1 MLLNALTR
9 LIFLYRAN
17 KIKKGVVFLIY
28 KQIGTTT
35 NRLTKVN
42 HKLSPFETIAM
53 TPVEIIEDNENKE
66 NYKGY
71 KAVQFISGEFSEEE
85 HKPIIRNNENLYY
98 RDLIIIDIDEIELNS
113 TQAIDLIK
121 RELQGFKYLLYATLN
136 HTEDKPRFRLVLEP
150 TKKMNENEYKA
161 TIIHVMALLNMNFD
175 EHSFTWS
182 QPQGAPVTTKSN
194 STNYVF
200 IKNLQGNKFPVQQ
213 LKQEYF
219 QYSNSYENYSI
230 SHDEAIKS
238 INEYTKIESRNL
250 EDRRKFIS
258 CIMVLCKAVL
268 NKEIEYS
275 TGLECSRLLANIP
288 NSSPK
293 WEQENQQIF
302 NDELKRSKGNIN
314 YFRTNYSFKEKF
326 LHKAKIE
333 NKKAKKQDKKKG
345 GITLIE
351 LRNTI
356 ENLRDIKFNEMTNV
370 IEIKKDGVYKTL
382 ETKDIQLLRLDLSER
397 KKVTFSIEDIK
408 TAIYGV
414 SEKNRYH
421 PIKQLIEAVQW
432 DGIERAETFFIE
444 CLGVEDNP
452 VNREVTRKWLLACI
466 TRLYDKGHKFDEMLI
481 LFGGQGIGK
490 STTLE
495 RLALDTFYTKVTGKL
510 NNDTILQT
518 SQSWLVELDE
528 LSTLLRTP
536 TQEFKA
542 WLSSRKDT
550 TRAPYEA
557 QPIDFHKGFVVLGTT
572 NDNKILKDHTGN
584 RRFWILECNEN
595 KIKKSIFDIEQKEIL
610 QLWAEVRTWYLK
622 NESLLLS
629 QTSRKMME
637 EKTENYVI
645 PIPFTDEI
653 KNITN
658 MKFPRN
664 WKEIIHGKHKFR
676 LHKYVTDMLN
686 AGTSTEDISQDVLL
700 DDITTQELFFL
711 LTGNYRT
718 SLNGLKATKDF
729 SNVFNMLDNW
739 KSSKAISRG
748 EKKDLRGY
756 KRIN

>member
-1 MLLNALTR
+1 M
-9 LIFLYRAN
+9 
-17 KIKKGVVFLIY
+17 IY

-35 NRLTKVN
+35 NKLTKVH
-42 HKLSPFETIAM
+42 HKLSPFETIAI
-53 TPVEIIEDNENKE
+53 TPIDIIEDTENKE
-66 NYKGY
+66 NYKRY
-71 KAVQFISGEFSEEE
+71 KAIQFVSGEFSEEE
-85 HKPIIRNNENLYY
+85 KKPIIRNNENLYY

-113 TQAIDLIK
+113 NQAINLIK
-121 RELQGFKYLLYATLN
+121 CELQEFKYLLYATLN

-182 QPQGAPVTTKSN
+182 QPQGAPITTKSN
-194 STNYVF
+194 SNNYVF
-200 IKNLQGNKFPVQQ
+200 IKKLQGNKFLVQQ
-213 LKQEYF
+213 PKQEYF
-219 QYSNSYENYSI
+219 QYFNSCENYSI
-230 SHDEAIKS
+230 SHDEAIQRVK
-238 INEYTKIESRNL
+238 EYTEKESKNL
-250 EDRRKFIS
+250 EKRSNFIP
-258 CIMVLCKAVL
+258 CIMVLCKAVTTG
-268 NKEIEYS
+268 EIEYV

-293 WEQENQQIF
+293 WEQENQKMF
-302 NDELKRSKGNIN
+302 NEELKRSKGNVN
-314 YFRTNYSFKEKF
+314 YFKTKYSFDNKF
-326 LHKAKIE
+326 PGKNE
-333 NKKAKKQDKKKG
+333 NKNNKTANKKG
-345 GITLIE
+345 DFTLFD
-351 LRNTI
+351 LMNTI
-356 ENLRDIKFNEMTNV
+356 ENLREIKFNEV
-370 IEIKKDGVYKTL
+370 KDLIEIKRDGKFETL
-382 ETKDIQLLRLDLSER
+382 NNKDINLLRLDLSKL
-397 KKVTFSIEDIK
+397 KKVTFATEDIK

-421 PIKQLIEAVQW
+421 PIKQLIEGIQW
-432 DGIERAETFFIE
+432 DGIERAETFFID
-444 CLGVEDNP
+444 CLGVEDNR

-466 TRLYDKGHKFDEMLI
+466 TRLYKKGCKFDEMLI

-536 TQEFKA
+536 TQEFKS

-557 QPIDFHKGFVVLGTT
+557 QPTDFYRGFVVLGTT

-584 RRFWILECNEN
+584 RRFWILECNDDR
-595 KIKKSIFDIEQKEIL
+595 IKKSIFNVEEKEIL
-610 QLWAEVRTWYLK
+610 QIWAEVKTWYNK

-629 QTSRKMME
+629 EETKKLME

-645 PIPFTDEI
+645 PIPYTDEI

-664 WKEIIHGKHKFR
+664 WKEIVHGKHKFR

-711 LTGNYRT
+711 LTGNYKT
-718 SLNGLKATKDF
+718 SLNGVQATKDF
-729 SNVFNMLDNW
+729 SNVFSKLENW
-739 KSSKAISRG
+739 RYSKNIARG
-748 EKKDLRGY
+748 EKSNLRGY
-756 KRIN
+756 KRTS

>member
-230 SHDEAIKS
+230 SHDEAIQIVK
-238 INEYTKIESRNL
+238 EYTEKESKNL
-250 EDRRKFIS
+250 EKRSNFIS
-258 CIMVLCKAVL
+258 CLMVLCKAVTTG
-268 NKEIEYS
+268 EIEYI
-275 TGLECSRLLANIP
+275 TGVECSRLLANIP

-293 WEQENQQIF
+293 WEQENQKMF
-302 NDELKRSKGNIN
+302 NEELKRSKGNVN
-314 YFRTNYSFKEKF
+314 HFKTKYSFKEKF
-326 LHKAKIE
+326 SHK

-345 GITLIE
+345 GTILIE
-351 LRNTI
+351 LTNSIKQIRN
-356 ENLRDIKFNEMTNV
+356 IKYNEMTNL
-370 IEIKKDGVYKTL
+370 IEIEKDGCFKTL
-382 ETKDIQLLRLDLSER
+382 ENRDIQLL
-397 KKVTFSIEDIK
+397 
-408 TAIYGV
+408 
-414 SEKNRYH
+414 NRYH
-421 PIKQLIEAVQW
+421 PIKELIEAVQW
-432 DGIERAETFFIE
+432 DGVKRAETFFID
-444 CLGVEDNP
+444 CLGVEDNEL
-452 VNREVTRKWLLACI
+452 NKEVTRKWLLACI
-466 TRLYDKGHKFDEMLI
+466 TRLYEKGRKFDEMLI

-510 NNDTILQT
+510 SNETILQT
-518 SQSWLVELDE
+518 SKTWLVELDE

-536 TQEFKA
+536 SEEFKA

-550 TRAPYEA
+550 TRVPYEA
-557 QPIDFHKGFVVLGTT
+557 QPLDFERGFVVLGTT
-572 NDNKILKDHTGN
+572 NNKKILKDNTGN
-584 RRFWILECNEN
+584 RRFWILDCNKDN
-595 KIKKSIFDIEQKEIL
+595 IKTSIFSLTEQDIL
-610 QLWAEVRTWYLK
+610 QVWAEVRTWYLK

-629 QTSRKMME
+629 QTARKMME

-664 WKEIIHGKHKFR
+664 WKEIIHGKHKYR
-676 LHKYVTDMLN
+676 LHRYVTDMLN

-718 SLNGLKATKDF
+718 YLNGLKATKDF

-748 EKKDLRGY
+748 EKRDLRGY
-756 KRIN
+756 KKIN

>member
-1 MLLNALTR
+1 MIYTQTGTVT
-9 LIFLYRAN
+9 N
-17 KIKKGVVFLIY
+17 KLKKV
-28 KQIGTTT
+28 KSQS
-35 NRLTKVN
+35 
-42 HKLSPFETIAM
+42 SPFDTLAI
-53 TPVEIIEDNENKE
+53 TPVDIIGDNEDKE
-66 NYKGY
+66 HYKRY
-71 KAVQFISGEFSEEE
+71 KATQFVSGEFSEEE

-113 TQAIDLIK
+113 TQAINLIE
-121 RELQGFKYLLYATLN
+121 RELQEFKYLLYATLN
-136 HTEDKPRFRLVLEP
+136 HTEEKPRFRLVLEP
-150 TKKMNENEYKA
+150 TKKMNESEYKT

-182 QPQGAPVTTKSN
+182 QPQGAPITTKSN
-194 STNYVF
+194 SNNYIF
-200 IKNLQGNKFPVQQ
+200 IKNVQGNKFPVQ
-213 LKQEYF
+213 KQEQVYI
-219 QYSNSYENYSI
+219 NENENILI
-230 SHDEAIKS
+230 SHDIAIKGVC
-238 INEYTKIESRNL
+238 EYVAKNSSNLQSRTNFL
-250 EDRRKFIS
+250 S

-275 TGLECSRLLANIP
+275 TGLECSRLLATIP
-288 NSSPK
+288 NSFPK
-293 WEQENQQIF
+293 WEQENQKIF
-302 NDELKRSKGNIN
+302 IDELKRSKGNVN
-314 YFRTNYSFKEKF
+314 YFKTPYNFTDRFLYKF
-326 LHKAKIE
+326 D
-333 NKKAKKQDKKKG
+333 KKQNNKSNEKKKG
-345 GITLIE
+345 DFTLFD
-351 LRNTI
+351 LMNTI
-356 ENLRDIKFNEMTNV
+356 ENLREIKFNEV
-370 IEIKKDGVYKTL
+370 KDLIEIKREGKFETL
-382 ETKDIQLLRLDLSER
+382 NNKDINLLRLDLSKL
-397 KKVTFSIEDIK
+397 KKVTFATEDIK

-421 PIKQLIEAVQW
+421 PIKQLIEGIQW
-432 DGIERAETFFIE
+432 DGIERAETFFID
-444 CLGVEDNP
+444 CLGVEDNR
-452 VNREVTRKWLLACI
+452 VNKEVTRKWLLACI
-466 TRLYDKGHKFDEMLI
+466 TRLYKKGCKFDEMLI

-536 TQEFKA
+536 TQEFKS

-557 QPIDFHKGFVVLGTT
+557 QPTDFYRGFVVLGTT

-584 RRFWILECNEN
+584 RRFWILECNDDR
-595 KIKKSIFDIEQKEIL
+595 IKKSIFNVEEKEIL
-610 QLWAEVRTWYLK
+610 QIWAEVKTWYNK

-629 QTSRKMME
+629 EETKKLME

-645 PIPFTDEI
+645 PIPYTDEI

-664 WKEIIHGKHKFR
+664 WKETVHGKHKFR

-711 LTGNYRT
+711 LTGNYKT
-718 SLNGLKATKDF
+718 TLNGVQATKDF
-729 SNVFNMLDNW
+729 SNVFSKLENW
-739 KSSKAISRG
+739 KYSKNIARG
-748 EKKDLRGY
+748 EKSNLRGY
-756 KRIN
+756 KRIS

>member
-1 MLLNALTR
+1 MIYIQTGTVKNKLK
-9 LIFLYRAN
+9 
-17 KIKKGVVFLIY
+17 KIKS
-28 KQIGTTT
+28 QS
-35 NRLTKVN
+35 
-42 HKLSPFETIAM
+42 SPFDTLAI
-53 TPVEIIEDNENKE
+53 TPVDIIEDNEDKE
-66 NYKGY
+66 HYKHY
-71 KAVQFISGEFSEEE
+71 KATQFVSGEFSEEE

-113 TQAIDLIK
+113 TQAINLIE
-121 RELQGFKYLLYATLN
+121 RELQEFKYLLYATLN
-136 HTEDKPRFRLVLEP
+136 HTEEKPRFRLVLEP
-150 TKKMNENEYKA
+150 TKKMNESGYKA

-182 QPQGAPVTTKSN
+182 QPQGAPITTKSN
-194 STNYVF
+194 SNNYVF
-200 IKNLQGNKFPVQQ
+200 IKKIQGSKFPVQ
-213 LKQEYF
+213 KQEQVYI
-219 QYSNSYENYSI
+219 NENENILI
-230 SHDEAIKS
+230 SHDIAIKGVS
-238 INEYTKIESRNL
+238 EYVAKNSSNLQSRTNFL
-250 EDRRKFIS
+250 S

-275 TGLECSRLLANIP
+275 TGLECSRLLAIIP
-288 NSSPK
+288 NSFPK
-293 WEQENQQIF
+293 WEQENQKIF
-302 NDELKRSKGNIN
+302 IDELKRSKGNVN
-314 YFRTNYSFKEKF
+314 YFKTPYSFTDRFLYKF
-326 LHKAKIE
+326 D
-333 NKKAKKQDKKKG
+333 KKQNNKSNEKKKG
-345 GITLIE
+345 DFTLFD
-351 LRNTI
+351 LMNTI
-356 ENLRDIKFNEMTNV
+356 ENLRDIKFNEMANV

-432 DGIERAETFFIE
+432 DGIERAETFFID

-452 VNREVTRKWLLACI
+452 VNREVSRKWLLACT
-466 TRLYDKGHKFDEMLI
+466 TRLYEKGRKFDEMLI

-495 RLALDTFYTKVTGKL
+495 RLALDNFYTKVTGKL

-584 RRFWILECNEN
+584 RRFWILECNDDR
-595 KIKKSIFDIEQKEIL
+595 IKKSIFNVEEKEIL
-610 QLWAEVRTWYLK
+610 QIWAEVKTWYNK

-629 QTSRKMME
+629 EETKKLME

-645 PIPFTDEI
+645 PIPYTDEI

-664 WKEIIHGKHKFR
+664 WKEIVHGKHKFR

-711 LTGNYRT
+711 LTGNYKT
-718 SLNGLKATKDF
+718 SLNGVQATKDF
-729 SNVFNMLDNW
+729 SNVFSKLENW
-739 KSSKAISRG
+739 RYSKNIARG
-748 EKKDLRGY
+748 EKSNLRGY
-756 KRIN
+756 KRTS

>member
-1 MLLNALTR
+1 M
-9 LIFLYRAN
+9 
-17 KIKKGVVFLIY
+17 IY

-230 SHDEAIKS
+230 SHDEAIQIVK
-238 INEYTKIESRNL
+238 EYTEKESKNL
-250 EDRRKFIS
+250 EKRSNFIS
-258 CIMVLCKAVL
+258 CLMVLCKAVTTG
-268 NKEIEYS
+268 EIEYI
-275 TGLECSRLLANIP
+275 TGVECSRLLANIP

-293 WEQENQQIF
+293 WEQENQKMF
-302 NDELKRSKGNIN
+302 NEELKRSKGNVN
-314 YFRTNYSFKEKF
+314 HFKTKYSFKEKF
-326 LHKAKIE
+326 SHK

-345 GITLIE
+345 GTILIE
-351 LRNTI
+351 LTNSIKQIRN
-356 ENLRDIKFNEMTNV
+356 IKYNEMTNL
-370 IEIKKDGVYKTL
+370 IEIEKDGCFKTL
-382 ETKDIQLLRLDLSER
+382 ENRDIQLLRLNLSE
-397 KKVTFSIEDIK
+397 KKKTTFSTDDIK
-408 TAIYGV
+408 TSIYGI
-414 SEKNRYH
+414 SELNRYH
-421 PIKQLIEAVQW
+421 PIKELIEAVQW
-432 DGIERAETFFIE
+432 DGVKRAETFFID
-444 CLGVEDNP
+444 CLGVEDNEL
-452 VNREVTRKWLLACI
+452 NKEVTRKWLLACI
-466 TRLYDKGHKFDEMLI
+466 TRLYEKGRKFDEMLI

-510 NNDTILQT
+510 SNETILQT
-518 SQSWLVELDE
+518 SKTWLVELDE

-536 TQEFKA
+536 SEEFKA

-550 TRAPYEA
+550 TRVPYEA
-557 QPIDFHKGFVVLGTT
+557 QPLDFERGFVVLGTT
-572 NDNKILKDHTGN
+572 NNKKILKDNTGN
-584 RRFWILECNEN
+584 RRFWILDCNKDN
-595 KIKKSIFDIEQKEIL
+595 IKTSIFSLTEQDIL
-610 QLWAEVRTWYLK
+610 QVWAEVRTWYLK

-629 QTSRKMME
+629 QTARKMME

-664 WKEIIHGKHKFR
+664 WKEIIHGKHKYR
-676 LHKYVTDMLN
+676 LHRYVTDMLN

-718 SLNGLKATKDF
+718 YLNGLKATKDF
-729 SNVFNMLDNW
+729 SNVSNMLDNW

-748 EKKDLRGY
+748 EKRDLRGY
-756 KRIN
+756 KKIN

>member
-1 MLLNALTR
+1 M
-9 LIFLYRAN
+9 
-17 KIKKGVVFLIY
+17 IY

-35 NRLTKVN
+35 NKLTKVH

-53 TPVEIIEDNENKE
+53 TPVEIIEDNETKE
-66 NYKGY
+66 NYKRY

-85 HKPIIRNNENLYY
+85 YKPIIRNNENLYY
-98 RDLIIIDIDEIELNS
+98 RDLIIIDIDKIELNS
-113 TQAIDLIK
+113 TQSINLIE
-121 RELQGFKYLLYATLN
+121 RELQEFKYLLYATLN
-136 HTEDKPRFRLVLEP
+136 HTEEKPRFRLVLEP

-182 QPQGAPVTTKSN
+182 QPQGAPITTKSN
-194 STNYVF
+194 SNNYVF
-200 IKNLQGNKFPVQQ
+200 VKKLQGSKFPVQKP
-213 LKQEYF
+213 KQEYF
-219 QYSNSYENYSI
+219 QYSNNYESYSI
-230 SHDEAIKS
+230 SHDEAIQS
-238 INEYTKIESRNL
+238 IKEYTKIESRNL

-288 NSSPK
+288 NSLPK

-326 LHKAKIE
+326 LHKVKNK
-333 NKKAKKQDKKKG
+333 NKKANKQDKKKG

-351 LRNTI
+351 LKNTI
-356 ENLRDIKFNEMTNV
+356 ENLRDIKFNEMTNL

-382 ETKDIQLLRLDLSER
+382 ETKDIQLLRLDLSEQ
-397 KKVTFSIEDIK
+397 KKVNFSIEDIK

-414 SEKNRYH
+414 SDKNKYH
-421 PIKQLIEAVQW
+421 PIKQLIESVQW
-432 DGIERAETFFIE
+432 DGIERAVTFFID

-466 TRLYDKGHKFDEMLI
+466 TRLYKKGCKFDEMLI

-510 NNDTILQT
+510 NDNTILQT

-536 TQEFKA
+536 TQEFKS

-550 TRAPYEA
+550 TRIPYEP
-557 QPIDFHKGFVVLGTT
+557 QPIDFHRGFVVLGTT

-584 RRFWILECNEN
+584 RRFWILECNED
-595 KIKKSIFDIEQKEIL
+595 KIKKSIFNVEEKEIL
-610 QLWAEVRTWYLK
+610 QIWAEVRTWYNK

-629 QTSRKMME
+629 EETKKLME
-637 EKTENYVI
+637 EKTEKYVI

-658 MKFPRN
+658 MKFPHN

-676 LHKYVTDMLN
+676 LHRYVTDMLN
-686 AGTSTEDISQDVLL
+686 AGKSTEDISQDVLL

-711 LTGNYRT
+711 LIGNYRT

-729 SNVFNMLDNW
+729 SNVFNTLDNW

-756 KRIN
+756 KRIS

>member
-182 QPQGAPVTTKSN
+182 QPQGAPITTKSN

-200 IKNLQGNKFPVQQ
+200 IKNLQGNKFPVQKP
-213 LKQEYF
+213 KQEYF
-219 QYSNSYENYSI
+219 QSSNSYENFSI
-230 SHDEAIKS
+230 PYDEAIQIVK
-238 INEYTKIESRNL
+238 EYTEKESKNL
-250 EDRRKFIS
+250 KKRSNFIS
-258 CIMVLCKAVL
+258 CLMVLCKAVTTG
-268 NKEIEYS
+268 EIEYI
-275 TGLECSRLLANIP
+275 TGVECSRLLANIP

-293 WEQENQQIF
+293 WEQENQKMF
-302 NDELKRSKGNIN
+302 NEELKRSKGNVN
-314 YFRTNYSFKEKF
+314 HFKTKYSFKEKF
-326 LHKAKIE
+326 SHK

-345 GITLIE
+345 GTILIE
-351 LRNTI
+351 LTNSIKQIRN
-356 ENLRDIKFNEMTNV
+356 IKYNEMTNL
-370 IEIKKDGVYKTL
+370 IEIEKDGCFKTL
-382 ETKDIQLLRLDLSER
+382 ENRDIQLLRLNLSE
-397 KKVTFSIEDIK
+397 KKKTTFSTDDIK
-408 TAIYGV
+408 TSIYGI
-414 SEKNRYH
+414 SELNRYH
-421 PIKQLIEAVQW
+421 PIKELIEAVQW
-432 DGIERAETFFIE
+432 DGVKRAETFFID
-444 CLGVEDNP
+444 CLGVEDNEL
-452 VNREVTRKWLLACI
+452 NKEVTRKWLLACI
-466 TRLYDKGHKFDEMLI
+466 TRLYEKGRKFDEMLI

-510 NNDTILQT
+510 SNETILQT
-518 SQSWLVELDE
+518 SKTWLVELDE

-536 TQEFKA
+536 SEEFKA

-550 TRAPYEA
+550 TRVPYEA
-557 QPIDFHKGFVVLGTT
+557 QPLDFERGFVVLGTT
-572 NDNKILKDHTGN
+572 NNKKILKDNTGN
-584 RRFWILECNEN
+584 RRFWILDCNKDN
-595 KIKKSIFDIEQKEIL
+595 IKTSIFSLTEQDIL
-610 QLWAEVRTWYLK
+610 QVWAEVRTWYLK

-629 QTSRKMME
+629 QTARKMME

-664 WKEIIHGKHKFR
+664 WKEIIHGKHKYR
-676 LHKYVTDMLN
+676 LHRYVTDMLN

-718 SLNGLKATKDF
+718 YLNGLKATKDF

-748 EKKDLRGY
+748 EKRDLRGY
-756 KRIN
+756 KKIN

>member
-1 MLLNALTR
+1 M
-9 LIFLYRAN
+9 
-17 KIKKGVVFLIY
+17 IY

-35 NRLTKVN
+35 NKLTKVH

-53 TPVEIIEDNENKE
+53 TPVELIEDNENKE
-66 NYKGY
+66 NYKRY

-85 HKPIIRNNENLYY
+85 YKPIIRNNENLYY

-113 TQAIDLIK
+113 NQAINLVK
-121 RELQGFKYLLYATLN
+121 RELQEFKYLLYATLN

-175 EHSFTWS
+175 EPSFTWS
-182 QPQGAPVTTKSN
+182 QPQGAPITTKSN
-194 STNYVF
+194 SNNYVF
-200 IKNLQGNKFPVQQ
+200 IKKLQGNKFPVQQ
-213 LKQEYF
+213 PKQEYF
-219 QYSNSYENYSI
+219 QYSNTYENYSI
-230 SHDEAIKS
+230 SHDEAIQRVK
-238 INEYTKIESRNL
+238 EYTERESKNL
-250 EDRRKFIS
+250 EKRSNFIS
-258 CIMVLCKAVL
+258 CIMVLCKAVTTG
-268 NKEIEYS
+268 EIEYV

-288 NSSPK
+288 NSFPK
-293 WEQENQQIF
+293 WEQENQKMF
-302 NDELKRSKGNIN
+302 NEELKRSKGNVN
-314 YFRTNYSFKEKF
+314 YFKTKYSFKEKF
-326 LHKAKIE
+326 SHK

-345 GITLIE
+345 GTILIE
-351 LRNTI
+351 LTNSIKQIRN
-356 ENLRDIKFNEMTNV
+356 IKYNEMTNL
-370 IEIKKDGVYKTL
+370 IEIEKDGCFKTL
-382 ETKDIQLLRLDLSER
+382 ENRDIQLLRLNLSE
-397 KKVTFSIEDIK
+397 KKNTTFSTDDIK
-408 TAIYGV
+408 TSIYGI
-414 SEKNRYH
+414 SELNRYH
-421 PIKQLIEAVQW
+421 PIKELIEAVQW
-432 DGIERAETFFIE
+432 DGVKRAEKFFID
-444 CLGVEDNP
+444 CLGVEDNEL
-452 VNREVTRKWLLACI
+452 NREVTRKWLLACI
-466 TRLYDKGHKFDEMLI
+466 TRLYEKGRKFDEMLI

-510 NNDTILQT
+510 SNETILQT
-518 SQSWLVELDE
+518 SKTWLVELDE

-536 TQEFKA
+536 SEEFKA

-550 TRAPYEA
+550 TRVPYEA
-557 QPIDFHKGFVVLGTT
+557 QPLDFERGFIVLGTT
-572 NDNKILKDHTGN
+572 NNKKILKDNTGN
-584 RRFWILECNEN
+584 RRFWILDCNKDN
-595 KIKKSIFDIEQKEIL
+595 IKTSIFSLTKQDIL
-610 QLWAEVRTWYLK
+610 QVWAEVRTWYLK

-629 QTSRKMME
+629 QTARKMME

-664 WKEIIHGKHKFR
+664 WKEIIHGKHKYR
-676 LHKYVTDMLN
+676 LHRYVTDMLN

-718 SLNGLKATKDF
+718 FLNGLKATKDF

-748 EKKDLRGY
+748 EKRDLRGY
-756 KRIN
+756 KKIN

>member
-1 MLLNALTR
+1 M
-9 LIFLYRAN
+9 
-17 KIKKGVVFLIY
+17 IY

-66 NYKGY
+66 NYKRY

-85 HKPIIRNNENLYY
+85 YKPIIRNNENLYY

-121 RELQGFKYLLYATLN
+121 CELQEFKYLLYATLN

-182 QPQGAPVTTKSN
+182 QPQGTPITTKSN
-194 STNYVF
+194 SSNYVF
-200 IKNLQGNKFPVQQ
+200 IKKLQGNKFPVQKP
-213 LKQEYF
+213 KQEYF
-219 QYSNSYENYSI
+219 QSSNSYENFSI
-230 SHDEAIKS
+230 PYDEAIQIVK
-238 INEYTKIESRNL
+238 EYTEKESKNL
-250 EDRRKFIS
+250 EKRSNFIS
-258 CIMVLCKAVL
+258 CLMVLCKAVTTG
-268 NKEIEYS
+268 EIEYI
-275 TGLECSRLLANIP
+275 TGVECSRLLANIP
-288 NSSPK
+288 NSFPK
-293 WEQENQQIF
+293 WEQENQKMF
-302 NDELKRSKGNIN
+302 NEELKRSKGNVN
-314 YFRTNYSFKEKF
+314 HFKTKYSFKEKF
-326 LHKAKIE
+326 SHK

-345 GITLIE
+345 GTILIE
-351 LRNTI
+351 LTNSIKQIRN
-356 ENLRDIKFNEMTNV
+356 IKYNEMTNL
-370 IEIKKDGVYKTL
+370 IEIEKDGCFKTL
-382 ETKDIQLLRLDLSER
+382 ENRDIQLLRLNLSE
-397 KKVTFSIEDIK
+397 KKKTTFSTDDIK
-408 TAIYGV
+408 TSIYGI
-414 SEKNRYH
+414 SELNRYH
-421 PIKQLIEAVQW
+421 PIKELIEAVQW
-432 DGIERAETFFIE
+432 DGVKRAETFFID
-444 CLGVEDNP
+444 CLGVEDNEL
-452 VNREVTRKWLLACI
+452 NKEVTRKWLLACI
-466 TRLYDKGHKFDEMLI
+466 TRLYEKGRKFDEMLI

-510 NNDTILQT
+510 SNETILQT
-518 SQSWLVELDE
+518 SKTWLVELDE

-536 TQEFKA
+536 SEEFKA

-550 TRAPYEA
+550 TRVPYEA
-557 QPIDFHKGFVVLGTT
+557 QPLDFERGFVVLGTT
-572 NDNKILKDHTGN
+572 NNKKILKDNTGN
-584 RRFWILECNEN
+584 RRFWILDCNKDN
-595 KIKKSIFDIEQKEIL
+595 IKTSIFSLTEQDIL
-610 QLWAEVRTWYLK
+610 QVWAEVRTWYLK

-629 QTSRKMME
+629 QTARKMME

-664 WKEIIHGKHKFR
+664 WKEIIHGKHKYR
-676 LHKYVTDMLN
+676 LHRYVTDMLN

-711 LTGNYRT
+711 LTGSYRT

-748 EKKDLRGY
+748 EKRDLRGY
-756 KRIN
+756 KKIN

>member
-1 MLLNALTR
+1 M
-9 LIFLYRAN
+9 
-17 KIKKGVVFLIY
+17 IY

-35 NRLTKVN
+35 NKLTKVH
-42 HKLSPFETIAM
+42 HKLSPFETIAI
-53 TPVEIIEDNENKE
+53 TPIEIIEDTENKE
-66 NYKGY
+66 NYKRY
-71 KAVQFISGEFSEEE
+71 KAIQFVSGEFSEEE
-85 HKPIIRNNENLYY
+85 KKPIIRNNENLYY

-113 TQAIDLIK
+113 NQAINLIK
-121 RELQGFKYLLYATLN
+121 CELQEFKYLLYATLN

-182 QPQGAPVTTKSN
+182 QPQGAPITTKSN
-194 STNYVF
+194 SNNYVF
-200 IKNLQGNKFPVQQ
+200 IKKLQGNKFPVQQ
-213 LKQEYF
+213 PKQEYF
-219 QYSNSYENYSI
+219 QYFNSCENYSI
-230 SHDEAIKS
+230 SHDEAIQRVK
-238 INEYTKIESRNL
+238 EYTEKESKNL
-250 EDRRKFIS
+250 EKRSNFIP
-258 CIMVLCKAVL
+258 CIMVLCKAVTTG
-268 NKEIEYS
+268 EIEYV

-293 WEQENQQIF
+293 WEQENQKMF
-302 NDELKRSKGNIN
+302 NEELRRSKGNVN
-314 YFRTNYSFKEKF
+314 YFKTKYSFDNKF
-326 LHKAKIE
+326 PGKNE
-333 NKKAKKQDKKKG
+333 NKNNKTANKKG
-345 GITLIE
+345 DFTLFD
-351 LRNTI
+351 LMNTI
-356 ENLRDIKFNEMTNV
+356 ENLREIKFNEV
-370 IEIKKDGVYKTL
+370 KDLIEIKRDGKFETL
-382 ETKDIQLLRLDLSER
+382 NNKDINLLRLDLSKL
-397 KKVTFSIEDIK
+397 KKVTFATEDIK

-421 PIKQLIEAVQW
+421 PIKQLIEGIQW
-432 DGIERAETFFIE
+432 DGIERAETFFID

-452 VNREVTRKWLLACI
+452 VNREVTRKWLLACM
-466 TRLYDKGHKFDEMLI
+466 TRLYKKGCKFDEMLI

-536 TQEFKA
+536 TQEFKS

-557 QPIDFHKGFVVLGTT
+557 QPTDFYRGFVVLGTT

-584 RRFWILECNEN
+584 RRFWILECNEDR
-595 KIKKSIFDIEQKEIL
+595 IKKSIFNVEEKEIL
-610 QLWAEVRTWYLK
+610 QIWAEVRTWYHK

-629 QTSRKMME
+629 KETKKLME

-645 PIPFTDEI
+645 PIPYTDEI

-664 WKEIIHGKHKFR
+664 WKEIVHGKHKFR

-686 AGTSTEDISQDVLL
+686 AGTSTEDISQDILL

-711 LTGNYRT
+711 LTGNYKT
-718 SLNGLKATKDF
+718 SLNGVQATKDF
-729 SNVFNMLDNW
+729 SNVFSKLENW
-739 KSSKAISRG
+739 RYSKNISRG
-748 EKKDLRGY
+748 EKSNLRGY
-756 KRIN
+756 KRTS

>member
-1 MLLNALTR
+1 M
-9 LIFLYRAN
+9 
-17 KIKKGVVFLIY
+17 IY

-35 NRLTKVN
+35 NKLTKVH

-66 NYKGY
+66 NYKRY

-85 HKPIIRNNENLYY
+85 YKPIIRNNENLYY

-113 TQAIDLIK
+113 NQAINLVK
-121 RELQGFKYLLYATLN
+121 RELQEFKYLLYATLN

-182 QPQGAPVTTKSN
+182 QPQGAPITTKSN
-194 STNYVF
+194 SNNYVF
-200 IKNLQGNKFPVQQ
+200 IKKLQGNKFPVQQ
-213 LKQEYF
+213 PKQEYF
-219 QYSNSYENYSI
+219 QYSNTYQNYSI
-230 SHDEAIKS
+230 SHDEAIQRVK
-238 INEYTKIESRNL
+238 EYTERESKNL
-250 EDRRKFIS
+250 EKRSNFIS
-258 CIMVLCKAVL
+258 CIMVLCKAVTTG
-268 NKEIEYS
+268 EIEYV

-288 NSSPK
+288 NSFPK
-293 WEQENQQIF
+293 WEQENQKMF
-302 NDELKRSKGNIN
+302 NEELKRSKGNVN
-314 YFRTNYSFKEKF
+314 YFKTKYSFKEKF
-326 LHKAKIE
+326 SHK

-345 GITLIE
+345 GTILIE
-351 LRNTI
+351 LTNSIKQIRN
-356 ENLRDIKFNEMTNV
+356 IKYNEMTNL
-370 IEIKKDGVYKTL
+370 IEIEKDGCFKTL
-382 ETKDIQLLRLDLSER
+382 ENRDIQLLRLNLSE
-397 KKVTFSIEDIK
+397 KKNTTFSTDDIK
-408 TAIYGV
+408 TSIYGI
-414 SEKNRYH
+414 SELNRYH
-421 PIKQLIEAVQW
+421 PIKELIEAVQW
-432 DGIERAETFFIE
+432 DGIKRAEKFFID
-444 CLGVEDNP
+444 CLGVEDNEL
-452 VNREVTRKWLLACI
+452 NREVTRKWLLACI
-466 TRLYDKGHKFDEMLI
+466 TRLYEKGRKFDEMLI

-510 NNDTILQT
+510 SNETILQT
-518 SQSWLVELDE
+518 SKTWLVELDE

-536 TQEFKA
+536 SEEFKA

-550 TRAPYEA
+550 TRVPYEA
-557 QPIDFHKGFVVLGTT
+557 QPLDFERGFIVLGTT
-572 NDNKILKDHTGN
+572 NNKKILKDNTGN
-584 RRFWILECNEN
+584 RRFWILDCNKDN
-595 KIKKSIFDIEQKEIL
+595 IKTSIFSLTKQDIL
-610 QLWAEVRTWYLK
+610 QVWAEVRTWYLK

-629 QTSRKMME
+629 QTARKMME

-664 WKEIIHGKHKFR
+664 WKEIIHGKHKYR
-676 LHKYVTDMLN
+676 LHRYVTDMLN

-748 EKKDLRGY
+748 EKRDLRGY
-756 KRIN
+756 KKIN

>member
-1 MLLNALTR
+1 M
-9 LIFLYRAN
+9 
-17 KIKKGVVFLIY
+17 IY

-35 NRLTKVN
+35 NKLTKVH
-42 HKLSPFETIAM
+42 HKLSPFETIAI
-53 TPVEIIEDNENKE
+53 TPIDIIEDTENKE
-66 NYKGY
+66 NYKRY
-71 KAVQFISGEFSEEE
+71 KAIQFVSGEFSEEE
-85 HKPIIRNNENLYY
+85 KKPIIRNNENLYY

-113 TQAIDLIK
+113 NQAINLIK
-121 RELQGFKYLLYATLN
+121 CELQEFKYLLYATLN

-182 QPQGAPVTTKSN
+182 QPQGAPITTKSN
-194 STNYVF
+194 SNNYVF
-200 IKNLQGNKFPVQQ
+200 IKKLQGNKFPVQQ
-213 LKQEYF
+213 PKQEYF
-219 QYSNSYENYSI
+219 QYSNSCENYSI
-230 SHDEAIKS
+230 SHDEAIQRVK
-238 INEYTKIESRNL
+238 EYTEKESKNL
-250 EDRRKFIS
+250 EKRSNFIP
-258 CIMVLCKAVL
+258 CIMVLCKAVTTG
-268 NKEIEYS
+268 EIEYV

-293 WEQENQQIF
+293 WEQENQKMF
-302 NDELKRSKGNIN
+302 NEELKRSKGNVN
-314 YFRTNYSFKEKF
+314 YFKTKYSFDNKF
-326 LHKAKIE
+326 PGKNE
-333 NKKAKKQDKKKG
+333 NKNNKTANKKG
-345 GITLIE
+345 DFTLFD
-351 LRNTI
+351 LMNTI
-356 ENLRDIKFNEMTNV
+356 ENLREIKFNEV
-370 IEIKKDGVYKTL
+370 KDLIEIKRDGKFETL
-382 ETKDIQLLRLDLSER
+382 NNKDINLLRLDLSKL
-397 KKVTFSIEDIK
+397 KKVTFATEDIK

-421 PIKQLIEAVQW
+421 PIKQLIEGIQW
-432 DGIERAETFFIE
+432 DGIERAETFFID

-452 VNREVTRKWLLACI
+452 VNREVTRKWLLACM
-466 TRLYDKGHKFDEMLI
+466 TRLYKKGCKFDEMLI

-536 TQEFKA
+536 TQEFKS

-557 QPIDFHKGFVVLGTT
+557 QPTDFYRGFVVLGTT

-584 RRFWILECNEN
+584 RRFWILECNEDR
-595 KIKKSIFDIEQKEIL
+595 IKKSIFNVEEKEIL
-610 QLWAEVRTWYLK
+610 QIWAEVRTWYHK

-629 QTSRKMME
+629 KETKKLME

-645 PIPFTDEI
+645 PIPYTDEI

-658 MKFPRN
+658 IKFPRN
-664 WKEIIHGKHKFR
+664 WKEIVHGKHKFR
-676 LHKYVTDMLN
+676 LHRYVSDMLN

-711 LTGNYRT
+711 LTGNYKT
-718 SLNGLKATKDF
+718 TLNGVQATKDF
-729 SNVFNMLDNW
+729 SNVFSKLENW
-739 KSSKAISRG
+739 RYSKNIARG
-748 EKKDLRGY
+748 EKSNLRGY
-756 KRIN
+756 KRTP

>member
-230 SHDEAIKS
+230 SHDEAIQIVK
-238 INEYTKIESRNL
+238 EYTEKESKNL
-250 EDRRKFIS
+250 EKRSNFIS
-258 CIMVLCKAVL
+258 CLMVLCKAVTTG
-268 NKEIEYS
+268 EIEYI
-275 TGLECSRLLANIP
+275 TGVECSRLLANIP

-293 WEQENQQIF
+293 WEQENQKMF
-302 NDELKRSKGNIN
+302 NEELKRSKGNVN
-314 YFRTNYSFKEKF
+314 HFKTKYSFKEKF
-326 LHKAKIE
+326 SHK

-345 GITLIE
+345 GTILIE
-351 LRNTI
+351 LTNSIKQIRN
-356 ENLRDIKFNEMTNV
+356 IKYNEMTNL
-370 IEIKKDGVYKTL
+370 IEIEKDGCFKTL
-382 ETKDIQLLRLDLSER
+382 ENRDIQLLRLNLSE
-397 KKVTFSIEDIK
+397 KKKTTFSTDDIK
-408 TAIYGV
+408 TSIYGI
-414 SEKNRYH
+414 SELNRYH
-421 PIKQLIEAVQW
+421 PIKELIEAVQW
-432 DGIERAETFFIE
+432 DGVKRAETFFID
-444 CLGVEDNP
+444 CLGVEDNEL
-452 VNREVTRKWLLACI
+452 NKEVTRKWLLACI
-466 TRLYDKGHKFDEMLI
+466 TRLYEKGRKFDEMLI

-510 NNDTILQT
+510 SNETILQT
-518 SQSWLVELDE
+518 SKTWLVELDE

-536 TQEFKA
+536 SEEFKA

-550 TRAPYEA
+550 TRVPYEA
-557 QPIDFHKGFVVLGTT
+557 QPLDFERGFVVLGTT
-572 NDNKILKDHTGN
+572 NNKKILKDNTGN
-584 RRFWILECNEN
+584 RRFWILDCNKDN
-595 KIKKSIFDIEQKEIL
+595 IKTSIFSLTEQDIL
-610 QLWAEVRTWYLK
+610 QVWAEVRTWYLK

-629 QTSRKMME
+629 QTARKMME

-664 WKEIIHGKHKFR
+664 WKEIIHGKHKYR
-676 LHKYVTDMLN
+676 LHRYVTDMLN

-718 SLNGLKATKDF
+718 YLNGLKATKDF

-748 EKKDLRGY
+748 EKRDLRGY
-756 KRIN
+756 KKIN

>member
-230 SHDEAIKS
+230 SHDEAIQIVK
-238 INEYTKIESRNL
+238 EYTEKESKNL
-250 EDRRKFIS
+250 EKRSNFIS
-258 CIMVLCKAVL
+258 CLMVLCKAVTTG
-268 NKEIEYS
+268 EIEYI
-275 TGLECSRLLANIP
+275 TGVECSRLLANIP

-293 WEQENQQIF
+293 WEQENQKMF
-302 NDELKRSKGNIN
+302 NEELKRSKGNVN
-314 YFRTNYSFKEKF
+314 HFKTKYSFKEKF
-326 LHKAKIE
+326 SHK

-345 GITLIE
+345 GTILIE
-351 LRNTI
+351 LTNSIKQIRN
-356 ENLRDIKFNEMTNV
+356 IKYNEMTNL
-370 IEIKKDGVYKTL
+370 IEIEKDGCFKTL
-382 ETKDIQLLRLDLSER
+382 ENRDIQLLRLNLSE
-397 KKVTFSIEDIK
+397 KKKTTFSTDDIK
-408 TAIYGV
+408 TSIYGI
-414 SEKNRYH
+414 SELNRYH
-421 PIKQLIEAVQW
+421 PIKELIEAVQW
-432 DGIERAETFFIE
+432 DGVKRAETFFID
-444 CLGVEDNP
+444 CLGVEDNEL
-452 VNREVTRKWLLACI
+452 NKEVTRKWLLACI
-466 TRLYDKGHKFDEMLI
+466 TRLYEKGRKFDEMLI

-510 NNDTILQT
+510 SNETILQT
-518 SQSWLVELDE
+518 SKTWLVELDE

-536 TQEFKA
+536 SEEFKA

-550 TRAPYEA
+550 TRVPYEA
-557 QPIDFHKGFVVLGTT
+557 QPLDFERGFVVLGTT
-572 NDNKILKDHTGN
+572 NNKKILKDNTGN
-584 RRFWILECNEN
+584 RRFWILDCNKDN
-595 KIKKSIFDIEQKEIL
+595 IKTSIFSLTEQDIL
-610 QLWAEVRTWYLK
+610 QVWAEVRTWYLK

-629 QTSRKMME
+629 QTARKMME

-664 WKEIIHGKHKFR
+664 WKEIIHGKHKYR
-676 LHKYVTDMLN
+676 LHRYVTDMLN

-718 SLNGLKATKDF
+718 YLNGLKATKDF
-729 SNVFNMLDNW
+729 SNVSNMLDNW

-748 EKKDLRGY
+748 EKRDLRGY
-756 KRIN
+756 KKIN